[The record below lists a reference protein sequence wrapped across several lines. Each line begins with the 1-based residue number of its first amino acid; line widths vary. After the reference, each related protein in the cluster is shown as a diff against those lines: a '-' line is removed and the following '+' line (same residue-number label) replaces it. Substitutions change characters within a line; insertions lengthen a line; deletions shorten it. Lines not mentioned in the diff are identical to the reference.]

1 MRAAWR
7 PARVTCWCFSA
18 AIPADVLERIPADL
32 RGRACI
38 CAKCAA
44 PDNAPDKG
52 RAKGVVALVIAFLL
66 LAASPQ
72 GLVQSGVG
80 TITGVVRDQANGV
93 MPGAVITVTAADA
106 APRKV
111 TANADGRYR
120 VADLPAGVYRVRA
133 ELAGFRP
140 SPAETVTVAGS
151 GTVELHFALRIGF
164 LEIADYVLPA
174 GGARGALQKADVVLH
189 LRITERLGPRVL
201 PPCECTIDTLHRA
214 QIIGVF
220 KNTGPEL
227 VTGGTLTFHQDQA
240 GEWVEDGRT
249 YRGQFAPYRTG
260 DELIGLF
267 SRDDAGRLSELAGPH
282 YLSRIANG
290 RVKVPPYFSDAASG
304 MTEDMGLDAFI
315 AALKRL
321 LAS

>member
-1 MRAAWR
+1 MNTPAPDTVCPLCGETNECGTAAGKSD
-7 PARVTCWCFSA
+7 CWCFSA
-18 AIPADVLERIPADL
+18 VIPSDVLERIPADL

-80 TITGVVRDQANGV
+80 TITGVVRDQASGV

-111 TANADGRYR
+111 SANADGRYR
-120 VADLPAGVYRVRA
+120 VADLPTGVYRVRA

-164 LEIADYVLPA
+164 LEIADYVLPRRRCS
-174 GGARGALQKADVVLH
+174 RG
-189 LRITERLGPRVL
+189 ITEG
-201 PPCECTIDTLHRA
+201 
-214 QIIGVF
+214 
-220 KNTGPEL
+220 
-227 VTGGTLTFHQDQA
+227 
-240 GEWVEDGRT
+240 
-249 YRGQFAPYRTG
+249 
-260 DELIGLF
+260 
-267 SRDDAGRLSELAGPH
+267 
-282 YLSRIANG
+282 
-290 RVKVPPYFSDAASG
+290 
-304 MTEDMGLDAFI
+304 
-315 AALKRL
+315 
-321 LAS
+321 